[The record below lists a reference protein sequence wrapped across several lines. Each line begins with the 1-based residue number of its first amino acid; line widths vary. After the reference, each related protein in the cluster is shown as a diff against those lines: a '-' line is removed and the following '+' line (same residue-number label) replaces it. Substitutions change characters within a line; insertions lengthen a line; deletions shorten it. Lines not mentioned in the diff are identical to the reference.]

1 MSYRDPY
8 AAGHRYN
15 ASEDYNPYS
24 GTAQPHP
31 TYEAGGYE
39 TYGNYGNE
47 GYRDEPF
54 DPNAQA
60 AAHQQAYSGAPAPP
74 PKDEDQR
81 NGFDRAEFTSEKP
94 RNRYRNND
102 GSMWTKGGRGRCIGR
117 FCCCTIMTIIF
128 LVVSILL
135 ALALWVRPPN
145 VVVGDLDTTSGNG
158 GSVVQFS
165 SDGLKIN
172 LAVNISVTNPNYFS
186 VDLNNVQATLK
197 YPINGDTK
205 DVGGGKLDDVDFPS
219 HSTKDIKFPFSI
231 DYKLTEDSN
240 YTVLKDLASKCGLG
254 GTKRDIKVDYTI
266 KIGVRFL
273 FINVSP
279 SISNSY
285 SFACPIDTSNT
296 GDLEELLKAAGIDI
310 SNLGDLSAGS
320 S

>member
-8 AAGHRYN
+8 AGHRYN

-31 TYEAGGYE
+31 TYEQGGYE
-39 TYGNYGNE
+39 TYGNYGAE

-60 AAHQQAYSGAPAPP
+60 THQHTYSGAPVPP

-81 NGFDRAEFTSEKP
+81 SGFDRDEFTNEKP
-94 RNRYRNND
+94 RKRYGDTD
-102 GSMWTKGGRGRCIGR
+102 GSMWTKGGRGRCVGR
-117 FCCCTIMTIIF
+117 FCCCTLMTAVF
-128 LVVSILL
+128 LILSILL

-145 VVVGDLDTTSGNG
+145 VVVGDLDTTSGSG

-186 VDLNNVQATLK
+186 VALNNVKATLK
-197 YPINGDTK
+197 YPINGEK
-205 DVGGGKLDDVDFPS
+205 EDVGGGTLDDVDFPS

-231 DYKLTEDSN
+231 DYKLTDDPN
-240 YTVLKDLASKCGLG
+240 YTILKDLASKCGLG
-254 GTKRDIKVDYTI
+254 GSTSDITVDYTI

-285 SFACPIDTSNT
+285 SFACPIDTSNS

-310 SNLGDLSAGS
+310 NDLGGLLDGS